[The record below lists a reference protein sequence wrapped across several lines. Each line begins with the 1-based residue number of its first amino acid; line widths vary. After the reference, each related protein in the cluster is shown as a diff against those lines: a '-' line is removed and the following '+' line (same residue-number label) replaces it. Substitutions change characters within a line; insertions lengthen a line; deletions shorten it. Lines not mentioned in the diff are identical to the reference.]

1 MPPLVLAIHA
11 RFVAEERRQR
21 RLLCHK
27 IMHLTTILGEIVQ
40 LFLPVLRRRDELEER
55 MVVAIE
61 HREAIWHEVRLV
73 IREALEDRREQR
85 LAFPRGRNRQ
95 SEAVQNRWRNVHLH
109 GKPENAL
116 R

>member
-21 RLLCHK
+21 RLLFHK
-27 IMHLTTILGEIVQ
+27 IMHLTTIFGELVQ

-61 HREAIWHEVRLV
+61 HRETIWHEVRLV
-73 IREALEDRREQR
+73 IRKPIEDGSEKR
-85 LAFPRGRNRQ
+85 LAFTRTGKLQSNTFRN
-95 SEAVQNRWRNVHLH
+95 
-109 GKPENAL
+109 
-116 R
+116 